1 MEEQAAVQSTEQEQT
16 QEQPV
21 FNSVEEIDAKVAD
34 LSDED
39 ILNSSIEDF
48 NKFLTAKDN
57 FQQGLKE
64 GSYDESQVSEENPKE
79 EHSKEESSTSEDK
92 TEEESEEEK
101 PAFGTVKIDGEE
113 IPLNSQEDLA
123 QLANLGTKYAS
134 LAKKFK
140 PIQKIAKMLEK
151 NDLLS
156 PEKVNYIIDVMK
168 GNKQAVSKLM
178 KETKINPYLDID
190 LDNTDSY
197 LPSSYDITDQEI
209 AMDDV
214 MEEIKEDS
222 AFTATTQ
229 AIVNMDSSSQAK
241 FFDNPELVKVLNNQ
255 IKSGDYDKIQ
265 KEIKR
270 LKALDYLPKADDFVT
285 YFNVGKSLYAAGK
298 LSDSPKKSD
307 NSAKQ
312 QVRKS
317 SASNPKSK
325 GKAPAPTKND
335 LSQYYDLSDE
345 EILKLDLNKIMR

>member
-1 MEEQAAVQSTEQEQT
+1 MEEQAEVQTTEQEQPNI
-16 QEQPV
+16 Q
-21 FNSVEEIDAKVAD
+21 SVEDIDSKVAD
-34 LSDED
+34 LSDEE
-39 ILNSSIEDF
+39 ILNASAEDF
-48 NKFLTAKDN
+48 EKFLTAKDN
-57 FQQGLKE
+57 FQNGE
-64 GSYDESQVSEENPKE
+64 EEDSYDENQVSEEQPQKE
-79 EHSKEESSTSEDK
+79 EPSKEKDTTSEDK

-168 GNKQAVSKLM
+168 GNKKAISKLI
-178 KETKINPYLDID
+178 KDSNLDPFTDID
-190 LDNTDSY
+190 IDHTESY
-197 LPSSYDITDQEI
+197 KSNSYDITDQEI
-209 AMDDV
+209 AMDEV
-214 MEEIKEDS
+214 MEEIRDDS
-222 AFTATTQ
+222 AFGATTQ
-229 AIVNMDSSSQAK
+229 AIVNMDASSQAK
-241 FFDNPELVKVLNNQ
+241 FFDNPDLVKVLNNQ
-255 IKSGDYDKIQ
+255 IKSGDFDKIQ

-312 QVRKS
+312 QERKS

>member
-1 MEEQAAVQSTEQEQT
+1 MEEQATEVQNTEQPQI
-16 QEQPV
+16 Q
-21 FNSVEEIDAKVAD
+21 SVEEIDAKVAE
-34 LSDED
+34 LSDEE
-39 ILNSSIEDF
+39 ILNASEAEF
-48 NKFLTAKDN
+48 EEFLNAKDN
-57 FQQGLKE
+57 FQKGEEE
-64 GSYDESQVSEENPKE
+64 GNYEENQVPE
-79 EHSKEESSTSEDK
+79 EQPEQEENSKEEISTSEDK
-92 TEEESEEEK
+92 TEEESEK

-168 GNKQAVSKLM
+168 GNKKAISKLM
-178 KETKINPYLDID
+178 KESKLDPFTD
-190 LDNTDSY
+190 LDLDGSESY
-197 LPSSYDITDQEI
+197 LPNSYNITDQEI
-209 AMDDV
+209 AMDEV
-214 MEEIKEDS
+214 MEEIREDG
-222 AFTATTQ
+222 AFTETTQ
-229 AIVNMDSSSQAK
+229 AIVNMDPSSQAK
-241 FFDNPELVKVLNNQ
+241 FFDNPDLVKVLNNQ
-255 IKSGDYDKIQ
+255 IKTGDYDKIQ

-312 QVRKS
+312 QVRKT

-325 GKAPAPTKND
+325 GKAPAPIKND

>member
-1 MEEQAAVQSTEQEQT
+1 MEEQAAVQTTEQEQT

-21 FNSVEEIDAKVAD
+21 FNSVEDIDSKVAD
-34 LSDED
+34 LSDEE
-39 ILNSSIEDF
+39 ILNSTEAEFEAFLNAKEKFTRGNSED
-48 NKFLTAKDN
+48 
-57 FQQGLKE
+57 
-64 GSYDESQVSEENPKE
+64 SYEENQVSEEEPAEKTTQE
-79 EHSKEESSTSEDK
+79 EDTTSEDK
-92 TEEESEEEK
+92 TEEESEEK

-123 QLANLGTKYAS
+123 QLANLGAKYAS

-168 GNKQAVSKLM
+168 GNKKAISKLM
-178 KETKINPYLDID
+178 KETKLDPFTD
-190 LDNTDSY
+190 LDLEGSDSY
-197 LPSSYDITDQEI
+197 SPNSYNITDQEI
-209 AMDDV
+209 AMDEV
-214 MEEIKEDS
+214 MEEIREDG

-229 AIVNMDSSSQAK
+229 AIVNMDASSQAK
-241 FFDNPELVKVLNNQ
+241 FFDNPDLVKVLNNQ
-255 IKSGDYDKIQ
+255 IKSGDFDKIQ

-312 QVRKS
+312 QERKS

>member
-1 MEEQAAVQSTEQEQT
+1 MEEQAEVQTTEQEQPNI
-16 QEQPV
+16 Q
-21 FNSVEEIDAKVAD
+21 SVEDIDSKVAD
-34 LSDED
+34 LSDEE
-39 ILNSSIEDF
+39 ILNSTEEEF
-48 NKFLTAKDN
+48 EAFLNAKEKFT
-57 FQQGLKE
+57 QGNSE
-64 GSYDESQVSEENPKE
+64 GSYEENQVSEEEPAE
-79 EHSKEESSTSEDK
+79 ENTQEKDSTSDDK

-101 PAFGTVKIDGEE
+101 PAFGTVKIDGED
-113 IPLNSQEDLA
+113 IPLNSQEDLV

-168 GNKQAVSKLM
+168 GNKKAISKLM
-178 KETKINPYLDID
+178 KETKLDPFTD
-190 LDNTDSY
+190 LDLEGSDSY
-197 LPSSYDITDQEI
+197 SPNSYNITDQEI
-209 AMDDV
+209 AMDEV
-214 MEEIKEDS
+214 MEEIREDG
-222 AFTATTQ
+222 AFTETTQ
-229 AIVNMDSSSQAK
+229 AIVNMDASSQAK
-241 FFDNPELVKVLNNQ
+241 FFDNPDLVKILNNQ

-312 QVRKS
+312 QVRKA
-317 SASNPKSK
+317 SASNPQKK
-325 GKAPAPTKND
+325 GKVPTPTKND

>member
-1 MEEQAAVQSTEQEQT
+1 MEEQAEVQATEQEQPNI
-16 QEQPV
+16 Q
-21 FNSVEEIDAKVAD
+21 SVEDIDSKVAD
-34 LSDED
+34 LSDEE
-39 ILNSSIEDF
+39 ILNSTEEEFEAFLNAKEKFTRGNSED
-48 NKFLTAKDN
+48 
-57 FQQGLKE
+57 
-64 GSYDESQVSEENPKE
+64 SYEENQVSEEEPAEKTTQE
-79 EHSKEESSTSEDK
+79 KGTTSEDK

-101 PAFGTVKIDGEE
+101 PAFGTVKIDGED
-113 IPLNSQEDLA
+113 IPLNSQEDLV

-168 GNKQAVSKLM
+168 GNKKAISKLM
-178 KETKINPYLDID
+178 KETKLDPFTD
-190 LDNTDSY
+190 LDLEGSDSY
-197 LPSSYDITDQEI
+197 LPNSYNITDQEI
-209 AMDDV
+209 AMDEV
-214 MEEIKEDS
+214 MEEIREDG
-222 AFTATTQ
+222 AFTETTQ
-229 AIVNMDSSSQAK
+229 AIVNMDASSQAK
-241 FFDNPELVKVLNNQ
+241 FFDNPDLVKILNNQ

-312 QVRKS
+312 QERKS